1 MLPEM
6 GGAMG
11 GVVRFERAIASS
23 AVITK
28 LVELGYLQ
36 PGARH
41 RATAVARA
49 IDRLRRDLV
58 RDGVIWDSDLSSLA
72 PGSLRDSKAQR

>member
-1 MLPEM
+1 
-6 GGAMG
+6 MG

-23 AVITK
+23 AVITE
-28 LVELGYLQ
+28 LLELGYLQ

-49 IDRLRRDLV
+49 IDRLRNDL
-58 RDGVIWDSDLSSLA
+58 
-72 PGSLRDSKAQR
+72 LRDSVISTAIFRPRPESGPAGLLGPQIGKRGS